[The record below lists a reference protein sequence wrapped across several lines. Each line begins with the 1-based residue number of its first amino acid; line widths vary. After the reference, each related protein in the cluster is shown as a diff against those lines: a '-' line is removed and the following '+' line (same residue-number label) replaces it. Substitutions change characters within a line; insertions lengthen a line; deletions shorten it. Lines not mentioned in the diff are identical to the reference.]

1 MSTIESIPIPP
12 DTFLSRYADGG
23 AYADCYVTNVALPV
37 SLAQLIEAFYT
48 TGIFRIERLILG
60 IAAGRPSTD
69 DDVRKLAKGAA
80 DKFAAWNVENRDA
93 KQILLADFSGR
104 TRSWLMVEPITQ
116 DGVDGARLYFGSAV
130 TPIINKRSGE
140 KRMGAG
146 FQLLLGFHKLYSR
159 TLLYAARA
167 RLARALRVTRR

>member
-1 MSTIESIPIPP
+1 M
-12 DTFLSRYADGG
+12 
-23 AYADCYVTNVALPV
+23 TNVALPV

-48 TGIFRIERLILG
+48 TGIFRIERFILG

-69 DDVRKLAKGAA
+69 DDVRKLAEGAA

-116 DGVDGARLYFGSAV
+116 DGADGARLYFGSAV
-130 TPIINKRSGE
+130 TPIINKKSGE